1 MLLMTYVKTGDDE
14 TWPLRQHRQHRLR
27 SYWRLG
33 RRFSSQT
40 ELARL
45 QRFCS
50 EPGSGSVSQT
60 WLLTVVRVG
69 LDHILDG
76 GPAVCL
82 IGLQE
87 AANGAEC
94 RFAGRR
100 PECEV
105 RHPWQLFQSN
115 LG

>member
-14 TWPLRQHRQHRLR
+14 TWPFRQHRLR

-69 LDHILDG
+69 FVRDAVILMVRV
-76 GPAVCL
+76 PARPSRAKVISIPSARRGVC
-82 IGLQE
+82 
-87 AANGAEC
+87 A
-94 RFAGRR
+94 RR
-100 PECEV
+100 
-105 RHPWQLFQSN
+105 
-115 LG
+115 

>member
-50 EPGSGSVSQT
+50 EPGSGSVSRT

-69 LDHILDG
+69 FVRDAPG
-76 GPAVCL
+76 G
-82 IGLQE
+82 
-87 AANGAEC
+87 
-94 RFAGRR
+94 AGR
-100 PECEV
+100 PGLGEILATI
-105 RHPWQLFQSN
+105 HPSETSHL
-115 LG
+115 L